1 MDGEIFRTVMAQW
14 PSGVVLVTTGSGQQ
28 WHGMT
33 ASAFASVS
41 LSPPMVLVCLA
52 RGTRTH
58 ELVSS
63 SGCFAVNILGQD
75 QARLGRVFAGQ
86 GEVADRFAHG
96 RWTAGVTGA
105 PLLADA
111 AGWLD
116 CRVNQAHPGGD
127 HTIFV
132 GDVLAAASPR
142 RVAPV
147 LFHSRA
153 WSRLAD
159 PLPERVAV
167 ADTGV
172 LGALQAQGV
181 DGARLAALARGIRL
195 TGARVRLPGEGSGGG
210 WSARSGS
217 VGGFEPGSTP
227 GATPGSR
234 EGSSGED
241 DLDPATASV
250 FVREPG
256 DVRRAAARGV
266 GVVEFDAGAG
276 ADDDGAVP
284 EAARRAGLT
293 TVAHLRDAFAPHRAE
308 HVLASITR
316 LAEAGCDEIAL
327 AEGAGAATPMHV
339 RALLG
344 DACASAALRVGLR
357 GGDGMGLVNALIAM
371 KSGVSRFD
379 TTLGGLDGALPAED
393 LLLLAGQLDVACTA
407 DREALLAL
415 KH

>member
-1 MDGEIFRTVMAQW
+1 MDGDIFRTVMAQW
-14 PSGVVLVTTGSGQQ
+14 PSGVVLVTTGSAQQ

-86 GEVADRFAHG
+86 GEVADRFTHG
-96 RWTAGVTGA
+96 RWTTGVTGA

-116 CRVNQAHPGGD
+116 CRVHQAHPGGD

-172 LGALQAQGV
+172 LGALRAQGV

-195 TGARVRLPGEGSGGG
+195 AGTRVRLPGDD
-210 WSARSGS
+210 
-217 VGGFEPGSTP
+217 P
-227 GATPGSR
+227 R
-234 EGSSGED
+234 EKASD

-250 FVREPG
+250 VVRDPG
-256 DVRRAAARGV
+256 DVRRAAAMGV
-266 GVVEFDAGAG
+266 GVVEFDAGEPG
-276 ADDDGAVP
+276 GDAVP

-293 TVAHLRDAFAPHRAE
+293 AVAHLGDAFAPHRAE
-308 HVLASITR
+308 HVLASVTR

-327 AEGAGAATPMHV
+327 AEGGSAATPMHV

-344 DACASAALRVGLR
+344 DADAGAALRVGLR

-393 LLLLAGQLDVACTA
+393 LLLLAGQLDVACSA